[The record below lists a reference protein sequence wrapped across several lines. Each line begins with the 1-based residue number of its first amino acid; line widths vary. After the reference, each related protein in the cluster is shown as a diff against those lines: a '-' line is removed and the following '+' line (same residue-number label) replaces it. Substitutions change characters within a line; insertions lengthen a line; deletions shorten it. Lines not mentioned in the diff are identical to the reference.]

1 MDRAIEMLNQYI
13 TTYMIEYK
21 DNLDI
26 RKNDLSDNDIKTWDN
41 AVLMLANLFTGVGTD
56 REKRFCELDTEIE
69 SWSEDEKNF
78 VLWQLL
84 KDCAD
89 RLEFP
94 KEVNTKEDFYKERYN
109 QRLWNDCK
117 ELVDMLEFALWR

>member
-1 MDRAIEMLNQYI
+1 M
-13 TTYMIEYK
+13 
-21 DNLDI
+21 
-26 RKNDLSDNDIKTWDN
+26 
-41 AVLMLANLFTGVGTD
+41 D
-56 REKRFCELDTEIE
+56 REKRFSELDTEVNN
-69 SWSEDEKNF
+69 WSEDEKNF